1 MRLSRLNSLLR
12 IRIAVRR
19 KVASDAEK
27 AARAAEIERRSGIGE
42 GKRGHGGGEGKGG
55 TV

>member
-27 AARAAEIERRSGIGE
+27 AARVAESERESSIV
-42 GKRGHGGGEGKGG
+42 EGKGG